1 VLLDKDSR
9 AARLILPVLLAACSM
24 LGPFSIDTAFP
35 AFEVMGEDFT
45 ASVNAMQW
53 VVSAYLFSFGLMSVF
68 HGPLSDAL
76 GRKPVMI
83 GGIGVYVLA
92 SVGCALSPTL
102 GAMIAFR
109 SLQGLSAGGG
119 VIVSRTL
126 VRDLYDGPQAQK
138 LMATVMMIFG
148 LAPAIAPIV
157 GGWILNLGS
166 WQLIFW
172 FLTGYGVLLIL
183 AVWLLLPETHPK
195 SLRTPFT
202 APALLAELLQVSRS
216 ARFHR
221 MAWSG
226 ILLFAGWFIYIGAAA
241 IVVFDLLHKGSDDF
255 WILFVPLIGG
265 VVLGAW
271 VSGRAAGR
279 IPDRTLIS
287 IGVGLAVIGGVIN
300 LAVSGAGLPWVVLAP
315 AVCSFGASMAYPSV
329 QIALFDMFPRARG
342 AAASGFTFGQLLVN
356 SMVAVALVPLIDAS
370 STTMAL
376 ACLIVLVAAAGLWLW
391 TLRVDLSV
399 D

>member
-9 AARLILPVLLAACSM
+9 AARLLLPVLLAACSM
-24 LGPFSIDTAFP
+24 LGPFTIDTAFP
-35 AFEVMGEDFT
+35 AFEVMGSEFA
-45 ASVNAMQW
+45 ASTNSMQW
-53 VVSAYLFSFGLMSVF
+53 VVSAYLFAFGVMSIF

-92 SVGCALSPTL
+92 SVGCALAPNL
-102 GAMIAFR
+102 GAMIFFR

-157 GGWILNLGS
+157 GGWILSLGP

-172 FLTGYGVLLIL
+172 FLTGYGVLLVL
-183 AVWLLLPETHPK
+183 AVWLLLPETHPRE
-195 SLRTPFT
+195 LRTPFT
-202 APALLAELLQVSRS
+202 VPALMAELFEVAKSP
-216 ARFHR
+216 RFHR

-226 ILLFAGWFIYIGAAA
+226 ILIFAGWFLYIGGAA
-241 IVVFDLLHKGSDDF
+241 IVVFDLLHKGSGDF

-271 VSGRAAGR
+271 VSRRAAGR
-279 IPDRTLIS
+279 IPDPTLIS
-287 IGVGLAVIGGVIN
+287 IGVGISVLGGVIN

-315 AVCSFGASMAYPSV
+315 ALCSFGASIAYPSV

-342 AAASGFTFGQLLVN
+342 AAASGFTFGQLVVN
-356 SMVAVALVPLIDAS
+356 SLVAVALLPLVDAT

-376 ACLIVLVAAAGLWLW
+376 ACLVIALLGGAMWVW
-391 TLRVDLSV
+391 TLRTDLRSR
-399 D
+399 